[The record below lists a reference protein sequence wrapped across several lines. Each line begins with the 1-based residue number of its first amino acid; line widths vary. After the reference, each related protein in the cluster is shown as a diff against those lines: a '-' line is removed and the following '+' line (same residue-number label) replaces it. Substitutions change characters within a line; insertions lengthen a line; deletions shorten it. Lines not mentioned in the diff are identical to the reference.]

1 MSRPR
6 SDRAHSG
13 CLDSPGI
20 SPIAMTPVP
29 RQMPAEAHVG
39 AATPLKLQARS
50 SVARFVL
57 RSPAL
62 RSSLSIGAV
71 LVAASV
77 AAAAAAAGCAV
88 PPSLQLDEPDARVN
102 SAPIILSISDSAAR
116 ELVEPGPV
124 SLEVDRGSLSLILR
138 DTDLDDTLYVRF
150 YADYNAPEPTPA
162 LAACRI
168 SPSGTV
174 NRTLNCLV
182 DGLCTESDVGRERN
196 LWIEVFDREVLESG
210 TPRYRAM
217 PAGGASTKW
226 QFRLNCKES
235 PN

>member
-1 MSRPR
+1 MQ
-6 SDRAHSG
+6 A
-13 CLDSPGI
+13 
-20 SPIAMTPVP
+20 
-29 RQMPAEAHVG
+29 G
-39 AATPLKLQARS
+39 AATPLKSLARS

-57 RSPAL
+57 RRPTLPTSRSIAAGLAL
-62 RSSLSIGAV
+62 LLSLALV
-71 LVAASV
+71 LVTV
-77 AAAAAAAGCAV
+77 ACAV

-116 ELVEPGPV
+116 ELVEPGPIT
-124 SLEVDRGSLSLILR
+124 LEVDRGALSLTLR
-138 DTDLDDTLYVRF
+138 DTDLDDALYVRF

-162 LAACRI
+162 LAACRV
-168 SPSGTV
+168 SPGGAV

-217 PAGGASTKW
+217 PAGGASSKW
-226 QFRLNCKES
+226 QFRLNCKE
-235 PN
+235 PTN

>member
-1 MSRPR
+1 
-6 SDRAHSG
+6 
-13 CLDSPGI
+13 
-20 SPIAMTPVP
+20 MTPVP

-39 AATPLKLQARS
+39 PATPLKLLARS
-50 SVARFVL
+50 PVARFVL
-57 RSPAL
+57 GRAVL
-62 RSSLSIGAV
+62 RSSLPIVTSLGTS
-71 LVAASV
+71 LLTLAA
-77 AAAAAAAGCAV
+77 CAV

-116 ELVEPGPV
+116 ELVEPGPI
-124 SLEVDRGSLSLILR
+124 SLEVDRGALSLTLR

-168 SPSGTV
+168 APSGAV